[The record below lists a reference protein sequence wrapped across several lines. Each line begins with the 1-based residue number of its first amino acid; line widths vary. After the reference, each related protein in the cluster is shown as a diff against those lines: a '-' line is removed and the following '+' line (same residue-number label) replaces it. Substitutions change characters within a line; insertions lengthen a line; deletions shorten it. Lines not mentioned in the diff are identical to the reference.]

1 MKYRE
6 AIYDLMTRQYEVATV
21 DEARQGALVQI
32 VDPAIPPDKPASLY
46 KVWIVAGAAL
56 GALPLALLLACVVE
70 VAAVLHRYRLRSGSW
85 TVALEAVF
93 ATVYAGGAK

>member
-1 MKYRE
+1 
-6 AIYDLMTRQYEVATV
+6 MTRQYEVATV

-56 GALPLALLLACVVE
+56 GALPLALFLACVVE
-70 VAAVLHRYRLRSGSW
+70 VAAVLRRYRLRSGSW
-85 TVALEAVF
+85 TGALEAVF